1 MKCPCITYG
10 LSPKAD
16 IWAENFQI
24 SINKTT
30 AYIHTPIESFSIC
43 SSLIGKPNL
52 YNILAAVAAGIA
64 MDLPIN
70 IIKTGVEKVSSICGR
85 LERFSQNG
93 IEVLV
98 DYAHTPD
105 ALKQVLKTLRPLCQG
120 RLITVFGCGGNRD
133 KGKRPLMGKIASE
146 LSDMVIITDDNPR
159 NEPSR
164 QIIQEIEMGIKK
176 NALYYIIPKRPQAI
190 AMAIKGAHKG
200 DVVVI
205 AGKGHEDYQIIG
217 NKKYPLSD
225 REEVKKALKNATN
238 R

>member
-1 MKCPCITYG
+1 
-10 LSPKAD
+10 
-16 IWAENFQI
+16 
-24 SINKTT
+24 
-30 AYIHTPIESFSIC
+30 
-43 SSLIGKPNL
+43 
-52 YNILAAVAAGIA
+52 LAAVAAGIA